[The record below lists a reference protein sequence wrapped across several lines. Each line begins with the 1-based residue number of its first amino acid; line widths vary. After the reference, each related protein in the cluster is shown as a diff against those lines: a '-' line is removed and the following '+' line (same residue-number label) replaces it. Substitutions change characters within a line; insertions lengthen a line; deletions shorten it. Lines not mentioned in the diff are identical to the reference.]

1 MIACVTLTVDNLSEL
16 HDVAPEG
23 YKILRALA
31 ALLAPLIVYLLWKKI
46 LWSKLFRV
54 NTTGEQRFGNSEL
67 SISLNGEP
75 ESRPIVL
82 YLKMTNHSGRIMD
95 IKAPVI
101 VFKRWRSSR
110 KFRIRKVNESEIY
123 PLLLDHNQSH
133 ELTIQLEPFYR
144 QEPIL
149 RTATRVRM
157 EVEEVRGSERLRSRF
172 VRLKWI

>member
-16 HDVAPEG
+16 HDVGPEG
-23 YKILRALA
+23 YKILWTLVAI
-31 ALLAPLIVYLLWKKI
+31 LAPLVVYLLWKKI
-46 LWSKLFRV
+46 SWRKLFQVKTYR
-54 NTTGEQRFGNSEL
+54 EQSFGNTEL

-75 ESRPIVL
+75 EFKPIVL
-82 YLKMTNHSGRIMD
+82 YLKMTNHSGHTKD

-123 PLLLDHNQSH
+123 PLLLDPNQSH
-133 ELTIQLEPFYR
+133 ELTIHLEPFYR

>member
-16 HDVAPEG
+16 HDVGPEG
-23 YKILRALA
+23 YKILWTLA
-31 ALLAPLIVYLLWKKI
+31 ALLAPLVVYLLWKKI
-46 LWSKLFRV
+46 SWRKLFQVKTYR
-54 NTTGEQRFGNSEL
+54 EQSFGNTEL

-75 ESRPIVL
+75 EFKPIVL
-82 YLKMTNHSGRIMD
+82 YLKMTNHSGHTKD

-123 PLLLDHNQSH
+123 PLLLDPNQSH
-133 ELTIQLEPFYR
+133 ELTIHLEPFYR